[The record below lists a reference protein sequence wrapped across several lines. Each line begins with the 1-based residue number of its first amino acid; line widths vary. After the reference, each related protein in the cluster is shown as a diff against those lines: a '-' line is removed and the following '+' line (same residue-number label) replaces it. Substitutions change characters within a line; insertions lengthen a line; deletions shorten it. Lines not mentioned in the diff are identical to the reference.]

1 MSENP
6 QADELVDPADFPE
19 EGGPGD
25 TLNASE
31 GTDSDE
37 LHNDDGDIVVDP
49 PEGWSEANRFGMTAR
64 EEREGESLDARLA
77 EEEPDISPD
86 SPDHGAASLDD
97 GPPGRAHR
105 GQIDGAPEDGQSLYQ
120 VVDENGAPDF
130 TQTTE

>member
-37 LHNDDGDIVVDP
+37 VHNDDGDIVVDP
-49 PEGWSEANRFGMTAR
+49 PEGWSEANKFGMTAR

-77 EEEPDISPD
+77 EEEPDVS
-86 SPDHGAASLDD
+86 AAGVETTGSVADT
-97 GPPGRAHR
+97 PAGRAHR
-105 GQIDGAPEDGQSLYQ
+105 GQIDGAPEDGESLYD

-130 TQTTE
+130 TQIKE